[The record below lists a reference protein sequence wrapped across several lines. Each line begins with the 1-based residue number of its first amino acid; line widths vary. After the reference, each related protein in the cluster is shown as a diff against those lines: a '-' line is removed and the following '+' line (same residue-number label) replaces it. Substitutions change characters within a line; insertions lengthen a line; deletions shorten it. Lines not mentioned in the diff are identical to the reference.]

1 MGGYGMGKEDP
12 PKQIFFFLPLILRKT
27 SNIAHKTMGSGFS
40 LCTQFSFSFSFSL
53 GS

>member
-1 MGGYGMGKEDP
+1 MGGYGMGKEDS
-12 PKQIFFFLPLILRKT
+12 QTDFFFLPLILRKT